1 MSLPDPA
8 LQPEFYADVPFKR
21 AGAWAIDLL
30 VTVALTL
37 VGLVLTLFVSAFF
50 LPVLFAVIS
59 VAYRTVM
66 LARYGATVG
75 MMVMALKWRHLN
87 GRTPDMS
94 AALFYS
100 ASHAV
105 MWTVFPLQIV
115 SIALILLSPYRQGL
129 HDHLLST
136 TMLHKIAPE

>member
-1 MSLPDPA
+1 MTLPDPA
-8 LQPEFYADVPFKR
+8 LQPDFYSDVPFKR
-21 AGAWAIDLL
+21 VGAWAIDLL

-37 VGLVLTLFVSAFF
+37 VGLVLTLFISAFF
-50 LPVLFAVIS
+50 LPLLFAAIS

-66 LARYGATVG
+66 LSRYGATLG

-87 GRTPDMS
+87 GRTPDIS
-94 AALFYS
+94 TALIYS
-100 ASHAV
+100 STHAV
-105 MWTVFPLQIV
+105 MWAVFPLQIV

-136 TMLHKIAPE
+136 TMLNRIAPE

>member
-1 MSLPDPA
+1 MTLPDPN

-21 AGAWAIDLL
+21 SGAWAIDLI
-30 VTVALTL
+30 VTLALTL
-37 VGLVLTLFVSAFF
+37 VGLVLTLFISAFF
-50 LPVLFAVIS
+50 LPLLFGAVS

-66 LARYGATVG
+66 LARYGATIG

-87 GRTPDMS
+87 GRTPDT
-94 AALFYS
+94 ATAFFYS

-105 MWTVFPLQIV
+105 MWTIFPLQIV
-115 SIALILLSPYRQGL
+115 SIALIFLSPYRQGL

>member
-1 MSLPDPA
+1 MTLPDPA
-8 LQPEFYADVPFKR
+8 IQPDFYTDVPFKR
-21 AGAWAIDLL
+21 AGAWAIDL
-30 VTVALTL
+30 VATVALTL
-37 VGLVLTLFVSAFF
+37 VGLIATLFVSAFF
-50 LPVLFAVIS
+50 LPLLFAAVS

-66 LARYGATVG
+66 LARYGATLG

-87 GRTPDMS
+87 GRAPDVTTALIYSS
-94 AALFYS
+94 A
-100 ASHAV
+100 HAV
-105 MWTVFPLQIV
+105 MWTFFPLQIV

>member
-1 MSLPDPA
+1 MTLPDPA
-8 LQPEFYADVPFKR
+8 IQPEFYADLPMKR
-21 AGAWAIDLL
+21 AGAWAIDLV

-37 VGLVLTLFVSAFF
+37 VGLVLTLFISAFF
-50 LPVLFAVIS
+50 LPLLFAAIS

-66 LARYGATVG
+66 LARYGATLG

-87 GRTPDMS
+87 GRSPDTTS
-94 AALFYS
+94 ALIYS
-100 ASHAV
+100 GAHAV

-136 TMLHKIAPE
+136 TMVNKIAPE